1 METTIIIG
9 QLASLVVILAIACG
23 TLIFYK
29 HPKGDISG
37 HDGNRSAKTFSPRDK
52 KG

>member
-1 METTIIIG
+1 MESYVVG
-9 QLASLVVILAIACG
+9 QLVSLVVVLAIACG

-29 HPKGDISG
+29 HPSKGGLDSAN
-37 HDGNRSAKTFSPRDK
+37 HRSSDKTFSPRNR